1 MIRLA
6 AGAVT
11 AALVLAAGAVEAQT
25 PPPTA
30 EALTECASLLYAKS
44 LLDTSDVLSEAS
56 VMGAMRLVE
65 KADRLDASRTETQI
79 ADHVVNEGS
88 RIFLEYRELGDR
100 EARLDAFWARN
111 PSLPACISASAP

>member
-6 AGAVT
+6 VAAV
-11 AALVLAAGAVEAQT
+11 VLASAAGAAQAQT
-25 PPPTA
+25 PPTTA
-30 EALTECASLLYAKS
+30 EALIDCASLLYAKS

-56 VMGAMRLVE
+56 VMGAMRLAE
-65 KADRLDASRTETQI
+65 KADRLDASRTLTQI
-79 ADHVVNEGS
+79 ADHVANEGA
-88 RIFLEYRELGDR
+88 RIFLDYRELGDP